1 MQHERR
7 FSGGTDAALAA
18 LRSYWECFHE
28 SGTIAAGV
36 RPEIAASWQRSA
48 ERQLTSELPAVP
60 LDELALQGFDH
71 AGQARK
77 QFLSSARRLADHLAG
92 ELQDTNSGVIVCDDL
107 GVLLYRTGSRDIL
120 RRTDRLNLVPGGLW
134 SEREA
139 GTNGIGLALELGGLA
154 HVSSAEHYVGAFHD
168 FSCTAATV
176 RHPVTREVLGVLDL
190 TTDTRASGSL
200 APPLV
205 ARAARD
211 IERLL
216 EEQVFGRERE
226 LLEHYLRGRSGR
238 QDPFLTVDRAGH
250 TIIQNA
256 RMLQTASAEDVQL
269 LLGIARR
276 ALGAEADSSEQVQLS
291 RGPSLVAVR
300 LVRTGPEVVGALVS
314 LERMARAR
322 PDRGATPV
330 EDWSPIVGRSP
341 AMQRLVGHAS
351 KIARERLPVMIC
363 GEPGTGKLT
372 LATVLH
378 RVAGDIGPFSIV
390 HCARTSWREEWQDAV
405 TRGGTVVLSRVH
417 ALDDD
422 AQLELAD
429 EIDTQGGEGPWL
441 ISLFNSDAK
450 PPVSE
455 LRFRLARVSLAV
467 PALRDRGHDVRL
479 LVDAWCDARQRDHGA
494 RPSVRQEAQ
503 EALAA
508 QDWPGNVRELHNVL
522 EGALLRSGSVIGV
535 ETLDL
540 DTTGRRSARRA
551 AGSLQDIERD
561 AIVGALARNGG
572 NVTRTAKELGIGRA
586 TLHRRLRAYRLLGTD
601 PDGH

>member
-1 MQHERR
+1 MPARR
-7 FSGGTDAALAA
+7 
-18 LRSYWECFHE
+18 
-28 SGTIAAGV
+28 
-36 RPEIAASWQRSA
+36 ASSSCR
-48 ERQLTSELPAVP
+48 
-60 LDELALQGFDH
+60 
-71 AGQARK
+71 
-77 QFLSSARRLADHLAG
+77 SARRLADHLAG

-120 RRTDRLNLVPGGLW
+120 RRTDKLNLVPGGLW

-256 RMLQTASAEDVQL
+256 RMLQTASPEDVQL

-276 ALGAEADSSEQVQLS
+276 ALGAETDSSEPVELS
-291 RGPSLVAVR
+291 RGPSHAAVR

-314 LERMARAR
+314 LERVAKAR
-322 PDRGATPV
+322 PDRGVKPV

-341 AMQRLVGHAS
+341 AMQRMFDQAS
-351 KIARERLPVMIC
+351 KIARERMPVMIC

-378 RVAGDIGPFSIV
+378 RVAGDMGGLTIV
-390 HCARTSWREEWQDAV
+390 HCARPSWREEWREAV
-405 TRGGTVVLSRVH
+405 AHGGTVVLSRVH
-417 ALDDD
+417 ALDGE

-429 EIDTQGGEGPWL
+429 ELDGRCAERPWL
-441 ISLFNSDAK
+441 ISLLNSAAQ
-450 PPVSE
+450 PPVPE
-455 LRFRLARVSLAV
+455 LRFRLAQVSLAV
-467 PALRDRGHDVRL
+467 PALRDRGHDIRL
-479 LVDAWCDARQRDHGA
+479 LVDAWCDARRRDRGA
-494 RPSVRQEAQ
+494 RPVVRAEAQ

-522 EGALLRSGSVIGV
+522 QAALLRGGSVVGV
-535 ETLDL
+535 EMLDL
-540 DTTGRRSARRA
+540 DAPGPGRARQA
-551 AGSLQDIERD
+551 AGNLHDIERA

-601 PDGH
+601 ADA